1 MNSVRSLTLALVVF
15 AVLPLAVGCGAT
27 TASGRAGAT
36 VAPASAELFLSV
48 RTDLGSDQWKQ
59 AANLVEAFP
68 DGDKAIQGVLDQ
80 LGAQGIDFT
89 RDVEPALGPE
99 TVIVG
104 LDLGKG
110 EFVGLTQ
117 PDDAGKLKALLA
129 KADEELFTRDVDGWM
144 AFADSTAVL
153 DRFESAREDGS
164 LAGSSDYEDA
174 IAEVDQDALALF
186 YLKGGGLQGTIQEEE
201 NLPPGA
207 LGALFPEGKVPSLAM
222 SLKAEENGLRIAG
235 AAKLAADEGGF
246 APENFKA
253 ELPGEVPGGAL
264 VYAGFND
271 LESSLSALRDAMGE
285 GAPEFDR
292 DLARV
297 EAQLGVSLEE
307 DVFPLLSGET
317 ALYVRPG
324 FLIPEVTLVTHVED
338 ESAAMATVGKLVAG
352 LGEYLPAAQR
362 VQDVDIE
369 GIQAKEMPVSP
380 PVSLYWAAFDGHLVV
395 SSSRDGIADLR
406 KDDERLADDRD
417 FRDALER
424 AGVPEE
430 TNGFVY
436 VNLHDAIPYVLGLV
450 GGGLPDSVR
459 ANLDPLDHLVLYG
472 SKNGRTL
479 KFAGFLA
486 VD

>member
-1 MNSVRSLTLALVVF
+1 MNSVRSLAILILT
-15 AVLPLAVGCGAT
+15 VLPLAVGCGT
-27 TASGRAGAT
+27 TAASGPAGAT

-48 RTDLGSDQWKQ
+48 RTDSGSDQWKRV
-59 AANLVEAFP
+59 ANLFQAFP
-68 DGDKAIQGVLDQ
+68 DGDKAIQGILDQ
-80 LGAQGIDFT
+80 LGAQGIDFA
-89 RDVEPALGPE
+89 RDVEPALGAE
-99 TVIVG
+99 TDLVG

-117 PDDAGKLKALLA
+117 PDDVGKLKELLA
-129 KADEELFTRDVDGWM
+129 KADEELFTRDVGGWT

-153 DRFESAREDGS
+153 DRFESAREDGT

-186 YLKGGGLQGTIQEEE
+186 YVKGGGLQGTIQQEE
-201 NLPPGA
+201 NLPPSA

-253 ELPGEVPGGAL
+253 ELPEEVPGGAL

-271 LESSLSALRDAMGE
+271 FESSLSALRDAMGE
-285 GAPEFDR
+285 GAPQFDR
-292 DLARV
+292 DLARI
-297 EAQLGVSLEE
+297 EAELGVSLEE
-307 DVFPLLSGET
+307 DIFPLFSGET

-324 FLIPEVTLVTHVED
+324 FLIPEVTLVTQVDDED
-338 ESAAMATVGKLVAG
+338 AAMATLGKLVAG

-362 VQDVDIE
+362 VQDVDID
-369 GIQAKEMPVSP
+369 GIPAKEIPVSP
-380 PVSLYWAAFDGHLVV
+380 PVSLYWAAFDSHLVL
-395 SSSRDGIADLR
+395 SSSRDGIAQLR

-436 VNLHDAIPYVLGLV
+436 VNLHDAIPYVLGLAGEAV
-450 GGGLPDSVR
+450 PATVR
-459 ANLDPLDHLVLYG
+459 ANLEPLDQLVLYG
-472 SKNGRTL
+472 SKDGRTL
-479 KFAGFLA
+479 KFAGFLG